1 MPTRADLFP
10 TTPFI
15 PANPKSRAWQL
26 IGKGSVLFSFD
37 MEYTRRV
44 KVSHRTNPGRRTQ
57 WQAFTPAMI
66 LFIACPPADDKTVPG

>member
-1 MPTRADLFP
+1 M
-10 TTPFI
+10 
-15 PANPKSRAWQL
+15 
-26 IGKGSVLFSFD
+26 GKGSVLFSFD
-37 MEYTRRV
+37 IEYTRRV